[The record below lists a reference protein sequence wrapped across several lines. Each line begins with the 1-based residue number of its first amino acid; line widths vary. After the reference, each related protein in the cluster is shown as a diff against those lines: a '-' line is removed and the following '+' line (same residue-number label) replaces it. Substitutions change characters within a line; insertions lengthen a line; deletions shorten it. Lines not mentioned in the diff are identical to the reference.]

1 MEKNVKKMKK
11 ITLYFLGFFIVHIS
25 AANANKQN
33 SPIDNPNKQ
42 KYFLL
47 DLDAKSNLEYKLA
60 HVELNASKLYEV
72 DKKIELFN
80 LLTKNGNLILFS
92 VLPGKISDNIWKE
105 IDPASLK
112 DKIMDWDQLKAF
124 RIEATRAYGS
134 SCKGLYEHVK
144 RNDINLVKK
153 ENGKYFRS
161 SSCITEFFSVENK
174 PRMFTSQND
183 IASIN
188 IYSPA
193 VALKDFDSRYK
204 ELYNEPSPNYHDLP
218 NVLKFPMNKPL
229 LFLSGTSTIDG
240 RKAYHF
246 WGFMDWGISDSPN
259 YRRGIDRFIFIPE
272 LGIVG
277 GSFDF
282 FFDNLLDKSRK
293 KENYLNENV
302 MQPIKING
310 KEVS

>member
-1 MEKNVKKMKK
+1 MK
-11 ITLYFLGFFIVHIS
+11 TAVLYFIILFVNTSIAVAS
-25 AANANKQN
+25 KPKETAKN
-33 SPIDNPNKQ
+33 STE
-42 KYFLL
+42 KYVVI
-47 DLDAKSNLEYKLA
+47 DLDNSQNADFKLT
-60 HVELNASKLYEV
+60 HVELNTKKLYGV

-112 DKIMDWDQLKAF
+112 DKIMDWNQLKAF

-134 SCKGLYEHVK
+134 SCKDLYEHVK

-218 NVLKFPMNKPL
+218 NVLKFPMDKPL
-229 LFLSGTSTIDG
+229 LFLSGTSTIDS

-282 FFDNLLDKSRK
+282 FFDNSLDKSRK

-310 KEVS
+310 KEVR